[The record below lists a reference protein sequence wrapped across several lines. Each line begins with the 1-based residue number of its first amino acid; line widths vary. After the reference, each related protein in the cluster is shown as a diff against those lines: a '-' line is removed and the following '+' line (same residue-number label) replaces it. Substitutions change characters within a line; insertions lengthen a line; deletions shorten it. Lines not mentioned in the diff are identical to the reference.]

1 MLQRIFPF
9 LTWLPLAKKS
19 WKDDLIA
26 GITGM
31 IIVIPQAVAFAM
43 IAGLPPV
50 YGFYTAMVTPVIA
63 ALFGSSYHLI
73 SGPTTAISIV
83 VFATI
88 SKFADP
94 VNEIQTYIMLTLVL
108 TFMAGVIQYAMGLA
122 RMGRLVNFVSHS
134 VIIGF
139 TAGAGILIGFK
150 QLKHV
155 FGIPVPQGSS
165 FYDIIKYIFSH
176 LSDANWYVLSVAFGT
191 MFIAIVIQKFIKPLS
206 RYYMLIAMVLGS
218 FLAIALGGEANGI
231 LTVGEIPSNLP
242 PFEFPELHLDN
253 VKNLSGGAFTL
264 ALLGLIEAVAIAR
277 SIALSSHQRID
288 SNQEFK
294 GQGLSNIVA
303 SLFSSYM
310 GSGSFTRSGV
320 NYQAGAKTPMSA
332 IFAALFLMIVLLLFS
347 DYAAFLP
354 KPAMGGIILLVGYN
368 LIDFHHIKQVVK
380 SSGRELVVLGV
391 TLFGTLF
398 FELEVALF
406 SGIALSLFFYLD
418 RTAKP
423 NIAELGSSEAHRFIN
438 ILRDSKIKE
447 CPQLKIVRIDGSIY
461 FGALEVVSD
470 FFDNLYESE
479 DAKHVLIVANG
490 INFIDLAGATWLTQ
504 EVLRWQDR
512 GGGIYFSGL
521 KIVSQQ
527 ILTKGGFR
535 DEIGLEN
542 FFDDK
547 FEAIQTVYNKLDKD
561 VCSKCTTRIFNECN
575 TPPEKSL

>member
-1 MLQRIFPF
+1 MLHRILPF

-26 GITGM
+26 GITGT

-43 IAGLPPV
+43 IAGLPPI
-50 YGFYTAMVTPVIA
+50 YGFYTAMVTPIIA

-94 VNEIQTYIMLTLVL
+94 VNEIETYITLTLVL

-139 TAGAGILIGFK
+139 TAGAGILIAFK

-155 FGIPVPQGSS
+155 FGLNVPQGSS
-165 FYDIIKYIFSH
+165 FYDIIKHIVSNI
-176 LSDANWYVLSVAFGT
+176 SETNWFVFSVAMGT
-191 MFIAIVIQKFIKPLS
+191 MAIAILVRNFIKPLS
-206 RYYMLIAMVLGS
+206 RYYMLLAMVLGS
-218 FLAIALGGEANGI
+218 FLAIFLGGDTNGI
-231 LTVGEIPSNLP
+231 ETVGKIPSNLP
-242 PFEFPELHLDN
+242 PFQMPQLNLVN
-253 VKNLSGGAFTL
+253 IKNLSSGAVTV

-277 SIALSSHQRID
+277 SIALSSYQRID
-288 SNQEFK
+288 TNQEFK

-303 SLFSSYM
+303 SFFSSYM

-320 NYQAGAKTPMSA
+320 NKQAGAKTPMSA
-332 IFAALFLMIVLLLFS
+332 IFAAFFLMIVLLVFS
-347 DYAAFLP
+347 KYAAYLP

-380 SSGRELVVLGV
+380 SSGRELIVLST

-406 SGIALSLFFYLD
+406 SGIALSLFFYLEK
-418 RTAKP
+418 TAKP
-423 NIAELGSSEAHRFIN
+423 NIAELGSSESHRFIN
-438 ILRDSKIKE
+438 LIRDTKVKE
-447 CPQLKIVRIDGSIY
+447 CPQLKIVRIGGSIY

-470 FFDNLYESE
+470 FFNNLYDKKEV
-479 DAKHVLIVANG
+479 KHVLIIANG
-490 INFIDLAGATWLTQ
+490 VNFIDLAGATWLTH
-504 EVLRWQDR
+504 EVLRWQER

-527 ILTKGGFR
+527 ILKNGGFR
-535 DEIGLEN
+535 DEIGLDN

-547 FEAIQTVYNKLDKD
+547 KTAIQSIYDKLDKSICD
-561 VCSKCTTRIFNECN
+561 NCKVRVFYECEN
-575 TPPEKSL
+575 KK

>member
-9 LTWLPLAKKS
+9 LIWLPLAKKS

-26 GITGM
+26 GITGT

-43 IAGLPPV
+43 IAGLPPI
-50 YGFYTAMVTPVIA
+50 YGFYTAMITPVIA

-88 SKFADP
+88 SKFVDP
-94 VNEIQTYIMLTLVL
+94 SSDIEQYVALTLVL
-108 TFMAGVIQYAMGLA
+108 TFMAGVIQFAMGLA
-122 RMGRLVNFVSHS
+122 KMGKLVNFVSHS

-139 TAGAGILIGFK
+139 TAGAGILIAFK

-155 FGIPVPQGSS
+155 FGLDVPQGSS
-165 FYDIIKYIFSH
+165 FYNIIKHIVSNI
-176 LSDANWYVLSVAFGT
+176 SETNWYVFGVAMGT
-191 MFIAIVIQKFIKPLS
+191 MAIAILVRNFIKPLS
-206 RYYMLIAMVLGS
+206 RYYMLLAMVLGS
-218 FLAIALGGEANGI
+218 FLAIFLGGDANGI
-231 LTVGEIPSNLP
+231 ETVGEIPSNLP
-242 PFEFPELHLDN
+242 PFHMPQLNLTN
-253 VKNLSGGAFTL
+253 IKNLSSGAITV

-277 SIALSSHQRID
+277 SIALTSHQRID
-288 SNQEFK
+288 ANQEFK

-303 SLFSSYM
+303 SFFSSYM

-320 NYQAGAKTPMSA
+320 NQQAGAKTPMSA
-332 IFAALFLMIVLLLFS
+332 IFAALFLMIVLLVFS
-347 DYAAFLP
+347 KYAAYLP

-368 LIDFHHIKQVVK
+368 LIDFHHIKQVIE
-380 SSGRELVVLGV
+380 SSGRELIVLST

-398 FELEVALF
+398 FELETALF
-406 SGIALSLFFYLD
+406 LGIALSLFFYLE

-423 NIAELGSSEAHRFIN
+423 NIAVLGSSKNHRFIN
-438 ILRDSKIKE
+438 IIRDSDVKE

-470 FFDNLYESE
+470 FFNTLYDDGEI
-479 DAKHVLIVANG
+479 KKVLIVAKG
-490 INFIDLAGATWLTQ
+490 INFIDLAGATWLTH
-504 EVLRWQDR
+504 EVLKWQER

-527 ILTKGGFR
+527 ILKKGGFR
-535 DEIGLEN
+535 DEIGEEN
-542 FFDDK
+542 FYDDK
-547 FEAIQTVYNKLDKD
+547 LTAIKEIYNKLDKNICDSCD
-561 VCSKCTTRIFNECN
+561 VRVFYEC
-575 TPPEKSL
+575 EK

>member
-1 MLQRIFPF
+1 MLYKLLPF
-9 LTWLPLAKKS
+9 INWLPLAKKS

-26 GITGM
+26 GITGT

-50 YGFYTAMVTPVIA
+50 YGFYTAMITPVIA

-88 SKFADP
+88 SKFVDP
-94 VNEIQTYIMLTLVL
+94 ASDIEQYVALTLVL
-108 TFMAGVIQYAMGLA
+108 TFMAGIIQLAMGLA
-122 RMGRLVNFVSHS
+122 KMGKLVNFVSHS

-155 FGIPVPQGSS
+155 FGLDVPQGSS
-165 FYDIIKYIFSH
+165 FYKIIKHIISNI
-176 LSDANWYVLSVAFGT
+176 SETNWYVFAVAIGT
-191 MFIAIVIQKFIKPLS
+191 LLIAIIVREFIKPLS

-218 FLAIALGGEANGI
+218 FLAIFLGGDANGI
-231 LTVGEIPSNLP
+231 ETVGKIPSNLP
-242 PFEFPELHLDN
+242 PFRMPEFNLVN
-253 VKNLSGGAFTL
+253 IRNLSGGAFTL

-277 SIALSSHQRID
+277 SISLASHQRID
-288 SNQEFK
+288 ANQEFK

-303 SLFSSYM
+303 SFFSSYM

-332 IFAALFLMIVLLLFS
+332 IFAAFFLMVVLLLFS
-347 DYAAFLP
+347 NYAAYLP

-380 SSGRELVVLGV
+380 SSGREIIVLST

-398 FELEVALF
+398 FELETALF
-406 SGIALSLFFYLD
+406 SGIALSLFFYLEK
-418 RTAKP
+418 TAKP
-423 NIAELGSSEAHRFIN
+423 NIAELGTSKNHRFIN
-438 ILRDSKIKE
+438 VIRDSSVKV

-470 FFDNLYESE
+470 FFNNLYEQE
-479 DAKHVLIVANG
+479 EVEHVLVVAKG
-490 INFIDLAGATWLTQ
+490 INFVDLAGATWLSH
-504 EVLRWQDR
+504 EASKWQKR

-527 ILTKGGFR
+527 ILKKGGFR
-535 DEIGLEN
+535 DEIGEEN
-542 FFDDK
+542 FYDDK
-547 FEAIQTVYNKLDKD
+547 LTAIEDIYKKLDKNICD
-561 VCSKCTTRIFNECN
+561 SCEARIFHEC
-575 TPPEKSL
+575 